1 MAGIYRRLY
10 DFVAGYEAMREIKA
24 RNPIPRFGKNHHQW
38 LTPPARDAMS
48 RNVGVI
54 MTLAEQ
60 SATAGEF
67 WSRIAYKYASRPLQ
81 LGFETSQLRP
91 KRSQRIARQG

>member
-38 LTPPARDAMS
+38 LTPPLYLAANLKPVPMVRAAARD
-48 RNVGVI
+48 GG
-54 MTLAEQ
+54 AE
-60 SATAGEF
+60 
-67 WSRIAYKYASRPLQ
+67 
-81 LGFETSQLRP
+81 
-91 KRSQRIARQG
+91 